1 MNPVAWNCFR
11 AWFLTLPRWQRMV
24 LHAFWAVQLAGTLL
38 VLLAPAAFA
47 AGLDEVAGFT
57 GIHDSWGVPLTKN
70 VFVNGDDSLF
80 DWNGVLPRLHAGAGV
95 STGIVNAIGQFEVG
109 FIVVTVSIFLWLI
122 RALRSVFWNHLIGHI
137 FSSVGL
143 SLDALVNS
151 TPALAT
157 GLVVGTFA
165 GVVAMGIG
173 RHTAGRMMIAST
185 WALGIVG
192 VSVSKN
198 VLTDMLAPDGWIDK
212 IRVISEGAA
221 GVLMRQGRDIGAGAT
236 PLDRQSNQLETG
248 FADATRQALQDWMLG
263 RVVDPQHGGAGAGQ
277 AGTDLACSQAWT
289 AGQKTGNPMILAQQ
303 MAGGGADGGP
313 PACPTDILMHI
324 QHVNLFDGGF
334 IALLLWACLGVGAWF
349 AWCGLNCRFRFIAHA
364 AFAPGYLVYGVF
376 PSFPRRFLKLVSA
389 DFVVQGLSDG
399 LYTVLTGL
407 YVMMLL
413 ASWTVAGQ
421 LPLIGVVAMNRLVV
435 TAIFMMLLTGYV
447 RHVRKI
453 HRMAAQLPSADN
465 PSLKSLA
472 APATMA
478 ASAGLSAAA
487 ASRGGR
493 FAAAGGGRSGG
504 GGGVNSKAT
513 SARINAGL
521 QAAQIALSRLHPAA
535 AAAGAIGGGF
545 GSAAMSA
552 MGQKRAG
559 DQEKKEST
567 KSGGA
572 PTVPSPASAGR
583 GPAGAAG
590 TSPAGGAQRSPDH
603 VQRAQQRASQ
613 ARTDASGVAQK
624 TAMQRPGGGGKSKPV
639 GGGGAGFFQ

>member
-1 MNPVAWNCFR
+1 MNPVAWNCFT
-11 AWFLTLPRWQRMV
+11 AWFLALPRRQRLL
-24 LHAFWAVQLAGTLL
+24 LHAFWALQLAGVLL
-38 VLLAPAAFA
+38 VLLAPHAFA

-57 GIHDSWGVPLTKN
+57 GIRDSYGVPLVRN
-70 VFVNGDDSLF
+70 RFINGDDSLF
-80 DWNGVLPRLHAGAGV
+80 DWNGVLPRLHPGASV
-95 STGIVNAIGQFEVG
+95 AAGIVNAIGQFEVG
-109 FIVVTVSIFLWLI
+109 CIVVSVSIFLWLI

-143 SLDALVNS
+143 SLNALVNS

-157 GLVVGTFA
+157 GLVVGTLA
-165 GVVAMGIG
+165 GVVAIGIG

-192 VSVSKN
+192 VAVGKN
-198 VLTDMLAPDGWIDK
+198 VLTDMLAPGGWIEK

-221 GVLMRQGRDIGAGAT
+221 GVLMRQGRDIGAGST

-263 RVVDPQHGGAGAGQ
+263 RVVDPQHGGGAFQ
-277 AGTDLACSQAWT
+277 PGTDLACSQAWT
-289 AGQKTGNPMILAQQ
+289 AGQKTGNPAILAQE
-303 MAGGGADGGP
+303 MAGGGSDGGTA
-313 PACPTDILMHI
+313 ACPTDILMHI
-324 QHVNLFDGGF
+324 QHVDLSDGVF
-334 IALLLWACLGVGAWF
+334 VALLLWACLGVGAWF

-364 AFAPGYLVYGVF
+364 AFAPGYVVYGVF

-413 ASWTVAGQ
+413 AAWTVAGQ
-421 LPLIGVVAMNRLVV
+421 LPLIGSVAMDRLVV
-435 TAIFMMLLTGYV
+435 TAIFMMLLVGYV

-453 HRMAAQLPSADN
+453 HRMAAQLPSAEN
-465 PSLKSLA
+465 ASLRSLA

-487 ASRGGR
+487 AARGGR
-493 FAAAGGGRSGG
+493 FAAAGAGRSGG
-504 GGGVNSKAT
+504 GGGANSKAT

-572 PTVPSPASAGR
+572 PTVPSPATAGR

-613 ARTDASGVAQK
+613 ARTDASSVAQK
-624 TAMQRPGGGGKSKPV
+624 TAMQRPGGGKSKPV